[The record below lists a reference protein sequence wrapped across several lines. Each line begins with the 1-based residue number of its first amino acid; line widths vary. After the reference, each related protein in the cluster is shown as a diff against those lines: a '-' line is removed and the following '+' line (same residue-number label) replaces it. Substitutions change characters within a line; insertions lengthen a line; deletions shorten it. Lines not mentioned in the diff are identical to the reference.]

1 MADSLIC
8 TVCAAA
14 VPADRALCGRCG
26 GRIKGAAA
34 PEVAE
39 TRPFPMRIA
48 LIGGAAIAAGGAVLM
63 MFGSP
68 QTSADVQP
76 QVAAA
81 ATGANVSIAPQ
92 PATSYQPAAVFA
104 AGEDAREGIAA
115 YNSGDMSAAVA
126 QFTSAVEH
134 DPNNAAALNNL
145 GQVLVRTGRAREA
158 IPYFDRAI
166 AIADGVWSYHFNRA
180 RAYGELKE
188 WRQAIAGYQEAA
200 RLFPDDYV
208 TQFNLGRALQADGDL
223 AGAIEAY
230 ARASELAPGQA
241 DFHLWHG
248 QALDQIGRTG
258 DAAVEYR
265 RFLELDPN
273 ASQAEKVK
281 ERLTALGEP
290 VTSS

>member
-1 MADSLIC
+1 
-8 TVCAAA
+8 V
-14 VPADRALCGRCG
+14 
-26 GRIKGAAA
+26 
-34 PEVAE
+34 
-39 TRPFPMRIA
+39 
-48 LIGGAAIAAGGAVLM
+48 IGGAAIVAGVAAMMNFGAP
-63 MFGSP
+63 SA
-68 QTSADVQP
+68 SADGQP

-81 ATGANVSIAPQ
+81 SIGANVSVAPQ
-92 PATSYQPAAVFA
+92 PAPTYQPAPMFA
-104 AGEDAREGIAA
+104 AGEDSREGIAA
-115 YNSGDMSAAVA
+115 YNTGNVSAAVE
-126 QFTSAVEH
+126 QFTSAVEN

-145 GQVLVRTGRAREA
+145 GQVLVRSGRAREA

-188 WRQAIAGYQEAA
+188 WRQAIAGYQESA

-208 TQFNLGRALQADGDL
+208 THFNLARALQADGNL
-223 AGAIEAY
+223 TGAIESY
-230 ARASELAPGQA
+230 AKASELAPGQA

-248 QALDQIGRTG
+248 QALDQIGRTR
-258 DAAVEYR
+258 DAAVQYR